1 MYDPHQGEEGG
12 QTSYARVIA
21 ARWEA
26 VRHVSRVGGGGR
38 SESAGRRKAVEGEPD
53 DPTLTQTAREADA
66 TLAVQ
71 TRQSFSNT

>member
-1 MYDPHQGEEGG
+1 MSTDTRRTDTAATRPGQVVVFSNAGARRSAAPEED
-12 QTSYARVIA
+12 
-21 ARWEA
+21 
-26 VRHVSRVGGGGR
+26 
-38 SESAGRRKAVEGEPD
+38 GRRKAVEGEPD